1 MILMEIIKQ
10 TKWENIKKSLENNYP
25 ETSDNIGSY
34 EQVFSLLQKQAH
46 IKTNFKI
53 CISENFDK
61 DFDVKPYIDV
71 CGKNGT
77 LNKEL
82 SDFKCM
88 NIDSESTYANS
99 EVNYSLALTNWQEWL
114 GMSIEEVTLP
124 NYQNHEIVAHCLW
137 EMTFYGYDPVTIK
150 QHEDEINRRA
160 EEVKNMTE
168 EERKERLIPWEKVI
182 EDIE

>member
-1 MILMEIIKQ
+1 MILMEIIKK

-61 DFDVKPYIDV
+61 DFDDKPYIDV

-99 EVNYSLALTNWQEWL
+99 EVNYSLALTNWQE
-114 GMSIEEVTLP
+114 
-124 NYQNHEIVAHCLW
+124 
-137 EMTFYGYDPVTIK
+137 
-150 QHEDEINRRA
+150 
-160 EEVKNMTE
+160 
-168 EERKERLIPWEKVI
+168 
-182 EDIE
+182 